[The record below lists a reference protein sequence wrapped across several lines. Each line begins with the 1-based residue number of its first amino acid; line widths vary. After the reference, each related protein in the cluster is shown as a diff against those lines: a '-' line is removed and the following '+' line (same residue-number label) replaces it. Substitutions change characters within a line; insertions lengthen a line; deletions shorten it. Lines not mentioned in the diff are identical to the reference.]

1 VTVATSPESARR
13 NYPRLKQQMKARSRA
28 LNRLADR
35 HRREFERLL
44 AEEEDILGVPA
55 REAT

>member
-1 VTVATSPESARR
+1 MTAAPARARR
-13 NYPRLKQQMKARSRA
+13 PGYPRLKQQMKARSRA

>member
-1 VTVATSPESARR
+1 
-13 NYPRLKQQMKARSRA
+13 MKARSRA